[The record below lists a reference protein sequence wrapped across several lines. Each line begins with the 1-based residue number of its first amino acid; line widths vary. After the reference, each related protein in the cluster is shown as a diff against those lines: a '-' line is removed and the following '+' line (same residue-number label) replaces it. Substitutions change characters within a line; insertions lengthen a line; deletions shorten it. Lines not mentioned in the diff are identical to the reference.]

1 MGKILI
7 IFLYLTVFGIEPD
20 TTSRV
25 YFSAS
30 PQEMSEADS
39 ANLYMP
45 FSSENEGVIFTAFGI
60 KAEYVKVNPPVY
72 DRFHIDLNKDRFK
85 EVYPWQVFLPLL
97 FCVVLILLAR
107 FYVSD
112 SIRRVFLAVFYDNA
126 FQNAVSEKNVN
137 ADKAGYMLF
146 ICYLVN
152 AVLVICVCL
161 FRYGSPFVENFGRA
175 LMILIAAVTGFY
187 VIKRIIS
194 GVLAGLFG
202 CRDIFSL
209 YYKRSSFIF
218 QALGVVLTVVN
229 FISFYVASAS
239 VHDFAFY
246 FTVIL
251 CVFAE
256 IWKIFKLFSIIFEK
270 RFPIFYLF
278 LYLCG
283 VEFLPAV
290 YAVKILSA

>member
-7 IFLYLTVFGIEPD
+7 IFLYLMVFGMEPD
-20 TTSRV
+20 STSRV

-30 PQEMSEADS
+30 ALELSEADS
-39 ANLYMP
+39 VNLYMP
-45 FSSENEGVIFTAFGI
+45 FSSENEDIIFTSFGI
-60 KAEYVKVNPPVY
+60 KAEFVKIKPPVY
-72 DRFHIDLNKDRFK
+72 ERFHIDLNKDKFK
-85 EVYPWQVFLPLL
+85 EVYPWQVFLPLF
-97 FCVVLILLAR
+97 FCVTLILLAR

-112 SIRRVFLAVFYDNA
+112 SIKRVFLAVFYDNA
-126 FQNAVSEKNVN
+126 FHNAISEKNVN

-152 AVLVICVCL
+152 AVLVICICL
-161 FRYGSPFVENFGRA
+161 FRYESAFVENFGRA
-175 LMILIAAVTGFY
+175 LMILIAVVTGFY
-187 VIKRIIS
+187 LIKRMIS

-202 CRDIFSL
+202 CRSIFSL

-229 FISFYVASAS
+229 FISFYVSSAAI
-239 VHDFAFY
+239 HDFAFY

-251 CVFAE
+251 CVLAE
-256 IWKIFKLFSIIFEK
+256 IWKIFQLFSIIFEK

-290 YAVKILSA
+290 YAVKILSD